1 MEKKRFRNDKA
12 KQSKAVVDFVWLH
25 YGRYN
30 TDTRH
35 HKFSPNTYFGD
46 EKLFF
51 KVFSFVFFLL
61 AAWIRFKCDHRPTQI
76 PNAVYPRFDENRKHF
91 QYVFVWLVHT
101 FLLVDHLYFN
111 LFYF

>member
-1 MEKKRFRNDKA
+1 MMYKETQKNVLERINRRKKDGKKRFRNDKA

-46 EKLFF
+46 GKIVFQSFF
-51 KVFSFVFFLL
+51 IRFFLL
-61 AAWIRFKCDHRPTQI
+61 AA
-76 PNAVYPRFDENRKHF
+76 
-91 QYVFVWLVHT
+91 
-101 FLLVDHLYFN
+101 
-111 LFYF
+111 